1 MSGSKLLIIKL
12 KLYLF
17 DKILNYYLT
26 EILFFFNLLII
37 FEN

>member
-1 MSGSKLLIIKL
+1 MSGSELLIIKL

-26 EILFFFNLLII
+26 EILFFFNLLI
-37 FEN
+37 FF

>member
-1 MSGSKLLIIKL
+1 MSGSELLIIKL

-37 FEN
+37 FEK

>member
-1 MSGSKLLIIKL
+1 MSGSELLIIKL

-26 EILFFFNLLII
+26 EILFFFNLIII

>member
-1 MSGSKLLIIKL
+1 MSGSELLIIKL